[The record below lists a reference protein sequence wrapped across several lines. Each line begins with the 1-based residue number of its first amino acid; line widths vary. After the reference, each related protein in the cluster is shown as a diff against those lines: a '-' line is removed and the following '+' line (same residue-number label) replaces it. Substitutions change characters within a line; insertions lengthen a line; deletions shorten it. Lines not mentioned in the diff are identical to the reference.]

1 MLIIYPYSVSRPSDR
16 LSVRP
21 YLPPYYACS
30 EGTVLIIYPPHP
42 TMFRKSVRPSIPIM
56 LAVKGYSADY
66 IPTPPHLCPSYFG
79 FNIFIRIIFIRHN
92 IPVGAM
98 LKPFSCRTILVIV
111 AVVRLQ

>member
-1 MLIIYPYSVSRPSDR
+1 
-16 LSVRP
+16 
-21 YLPPYYACS
+21 
-30 EGTVLIIYPPHP
+30 
-42 TMFRKSVRPSIPIM
+42 MFRKSVRPSIPIM

-79 FNIFIRIIFIRHN
+79 FDIFIRIIFIRHN

-98 LKPFSCRTILVIV
+98 LKQFSCRTILVIV